1 MFVSLAVDLLLNRG
15 NRSSKFLISE
25 FVAEFDFGFESIGFR
40 RTGDFSNSEA
50 ISMGIKE
57 TLRYGLFLGTFAGT
71 FVSVDEAICSLVGHQ
86 RHAPLSLLLSLHSD
100 LDFSVWRTRFITFK
114 CFV

>member
-1 MFVSLAVDLLLNRG
+1 MLLN
-15 NRSSKFLISE
+15 LI
-25 FVAEFDFGFESIGFR
+25 FGIESIGFR

-86 RHAPLSLLLSLHSD
+86 RHACSTLFAFVSECFHHS
-100 LDFSVWRTRFITFK
+100 FK
-114 CFV
+114 CFVCNLELQSGGPCLLV